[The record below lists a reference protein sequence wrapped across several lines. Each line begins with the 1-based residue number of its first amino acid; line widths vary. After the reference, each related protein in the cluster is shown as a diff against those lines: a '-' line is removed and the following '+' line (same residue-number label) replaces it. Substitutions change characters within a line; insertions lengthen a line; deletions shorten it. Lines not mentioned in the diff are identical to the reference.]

1 MLSSATRDEPAK
13 AHAARLRA
21 TTRANTLFRE
31 SPTREGLFEG
41 PLRGLVEDLRRRPGR
56 KEG

>member
-1 MLSSATRDEPAK
+1 MLLHATRNEPVKERA
-13 AHAARLRA
+13 ATLRAAARA
-21 TTRANTLFRE
+21 GELFRE
-31 SPTREGLFEG
+31 SPAREGLFEG